1 MSKPHHHKRTAAPGE
16 WASRNRSYIVT
27 LGLIFAAVALLVWK
41 FQGADSHQWPV
52 WKWVLL
58 YAASTL
64 GIGLVFVGL
73 LGGQGVVKK
82 VATYTSLSWV
92 TFPVRLLALPVQLM
106 LSVFDRKR

>member
-1 MSKPHHHKRTAAPGE
+1 MSKPHHHKRAAAPGE
-16 WASRNRSYIVT
+16 WASRNRSYVVT

-58 YAASTL
+58 YAASAL
-64 GIGLVFVGL
+64 GLGFVFFGL
-73 LGGQGVVKK
+73 LGRQGMVKK

-92 TFPVRLLALPVQLM
+92 TFPVSLLALPVQLV